1 MAHNIT
7 VTLENEPGR
16 LADLGETMGE
26 AGINLEGGCGVVFEG
41 KGYIH
46 LLVDDPQKARAALD
60 AAGFLASIPEEVLI
74 VPVKNRPGGMGATAR
89 KLADAGVNIHLMYV
103 AAGGKLALGVDDLE
117 AAREAV

>member
-16 LADLGETMGE
+16 LADLGEALGE

-46 LLVDDPQKARAALD
+46 LLVDDPNGTRSALET
-60 AAGFLASIPEEVLI
+60 AGFLASIPEEVLT
-74 VPVKNRPGGMGATAR
+74 VPIENRPGALGAVAR
-89 KLADAGVNIHLMYV
+89 KLADVDVNIHLMYV
-103 AAGGKLALGVDDLE
+103 AAGGQLALGVDNLDE
-117 AAREAV
+117 AREAI